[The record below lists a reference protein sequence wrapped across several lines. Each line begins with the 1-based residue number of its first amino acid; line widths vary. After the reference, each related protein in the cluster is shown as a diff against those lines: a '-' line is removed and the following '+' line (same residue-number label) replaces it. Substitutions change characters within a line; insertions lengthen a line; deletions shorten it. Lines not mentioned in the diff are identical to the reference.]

1 MRRLLTW
8 LAIIFGLVWGV
19 LNVIGNLD
27 EGQLIFANQSAT
39 MKAIVAIA
47 TSAPWW
53 LPTLIFAVG
62 LAVAICLEFDLLPHP
77 KAELS
82 PFSTKIV
89 RTGDKYRLQV
99 GVKNTS
105 SVKALDTQIT
115 TVFWRCSGQRK
126 PFTIRKSNANPIS
139 QDIPEQVEVDFTIE
153 PVEPVFAVI
162 SFAYRSRARGRLREQ
177 RPPFYYRWDGSDSS
191 LVHASKEERDLIIQR
206 LKKRKTVSPAIEF
219 HGDAT
224 ASATGGAA
232 RVARSPREEW
242 QRFSYE
248 EKTELFKIFGDAPSV
263 PVAIAAISPKAGDQF
278 RVGME
283 FAAWLNAAVQETGTT
298 TSITIFENP
307 EKLPAGV
314 SIYWRKNVA
323 NNDMA
328 ERIIKAVALKG
339 LACREVPRPMTQ
351 GSEVN
356 LMVGEITKPPS

>member
-1 MRRLLTW
+1 MRRFLTW

-39 MKAIVAIA
+39 VKAIVAIA

-53 LPTLIFAVG
+53 IPTLIFAVG

-153 PVEPVFAVI
+153 PVEPVFAVV

-206 LKKRKTVSPAIEF
+206 LKKRKTVPPAIEF

-232 RVARSPREEW
+232 RVARSPLEEW
-242 QRFSYE
+242 QRFSYDE
-248 EKTELFKIFGDAPSV
+248 EQQILEIFGNSPNV
-263 PVAIAAISPKAGDQF
+263 PVAISTVSTPTNEF
-278 RVGME
+278 RIGLE
-283 FAAWLNAAVQETGTT
+283 FAAWLTEALKKAQVAAKLYPRG
-298 TSITIFENP
+298 NP
-307 EKLPAGV
+307 ETLPNGV
-314 SIYWRKNVA
+314 SIYWKKNDA
-323 NNDMA
+323 NGDMA
-328 ERIIKAVALKG
+328 GRIKKAVAIKG
-339 LACREVPRPMTQ
+339 VICREVPRPVVLD
-351 GSEVN
+351 SEVN
-356 LMVGEITKPPS
+356 LMVKLHAKPPS